1 MRPQLEEIQ
10 LLENY
15 LHDNLPLDKRM
26 EVEVRLLW
34 DKEWQ
39 QNLAHQQLAYEAIRQ
54 QGRKELRL
62 ELEAIHI
69 RLFGK

>member
-1 MRPQLEEIQ
+1 MRPQLEEVQI
-10 LLENY
+10 LENY
-15 LHDNLPLDKRM
+15 LRNHLPEDKRI
-26 EVEVRLLW
+26 EVEIRLLW

-62 ELEAIHI
+62 ELEAIHT